1 LTCGCEQALVL
12 KVHEVHEASI
22 EVQPKAD
29 AVLREQE
36 QERKTLTV
44 QPKQMAKNK
53 D

>member
-1 LTCGCEQALVL
+1 MRTGADTQKYAKYIERALR
-12 KVHEVHEASI
+12 

-36 QERKTLTV
+36 RKTRTA
-44 QPKQMAKNK
+44 QPKEKAKKK

>member
-1 LTCGCEQALVL
+1 MRAGACAQKHTKYMKRELR
-12 KVHEVHEASI
+12 

-29 AVLREQE
+29 AVLRE